1 MADGITFPL
10 DPLIDELAP
19 ELKAILERR
28 EKQALRR
35 RRSGDLTAEMEHIA
49 REVEEIDAEEPPNA
63 RDLLLTYGIR
73 LTALRGEIDRRIYLA
88 RVSGK
93 PQLMRGGGLPPGF
106 LSDLK
111 ARLDLVDVAQR
122 LGVHGL
128 RYVRA
133 DEWMGLCPDDRHN
146 PGFHIYGQRWY
157 CFCPRHGQGG
167 DVFEL
172 VLTLRGGEW
181 TEAVRWLAEGIG
193 WTWPREAAPRLS
205 IDSQKAWE

>member
-1 MADGITFPL
+1 MADGIIYPL
-10 DPLIDELAP
+10 DPLIDELEP
-19 ELKAILERR
+19 ELRDLLERQ

-35 RRSGDLTAEMEHIA
+35 LRSGDLLAEMEHIE
-49 REVEEIDAEEPPNA
+49 REVAEIDTEEPPNA
-63 RDLLLTYGIR
+63 LDLVRHYGIR

-111 ARLDLVDVAQR
+111 ARLDLVDTAQR

-128 RYVRA
+128 RFVRPN
-133 DEWMGLCPDDRHN
+133 EWMGLCPGDTHN
-146 PGFHIYGQRWY
+146 PAFHIYGQRWY

-181 TEAVRWLAEGIG
+181 IEAVRWLAEGIG
-193 WTWPREAAPRLS
+193 WAWPQGRTRLS
-205 IDSQKAWE
+205 LDSQRSWE